1 MNILGTTTLGRL
13 MRLTIVALFGL
24 GTSLAQGDLDIV
36 HSTSYKLVA
45 SSLLFVGLYAAVLGI
60 NHAEA
65 KKEWPVVLTA
75 ITLGVVCKY
84 AIIFGIMFAVT
95 RRWEYAVLAMAV
107 AQIDPLS
114 IAALQKDKRLG
125 ARTQVV
131 LRMWASFDDPMTAI
145 ATPFLVMGVAAF
157 ASTTVQMPATFN
169 AWLILASCVTVG
181 ILMAT
186 RALLMKAKYAQML
199 QFMAIIV
206 IGVLTVASGFF
217 PLAAFAGWFIR
228 PAAIDAEAG
237 TEAQQAKAE
246 QRVTI
251 STDLALAGATFLL
264 GMLLANGVDWLGG
277 SVLGIATF
285 ASQAIATIAVLA
297 IASRIRMP
305 NGRKSMPFTKHA
317 TWHLAL
323 SQQNGITAIILA
335 LNIEP
340 YVPGSAAVVS
350 FAIVVVNLINYTAN
364 RMFDRS
370 NI

>member
-1 MNILGTTTLGRL
+1 MNILGVTTLGRL
-13 MRLTIVALFGL
+13 TRLTVIALLGL
-24 GTSLAQGDLDIV
+24 GASLALGNPDIV
-36 HSTSYKLVA
+36 HSAGYKLVA

-65 KKEWPVVLTA
+65 KKEWPIVLTA
-75 ITLGVVCKY
+75 ITFGVVCKY
-84 AIIFGIMFAVT
+84 AIIFGITFAVT
-95 RRWEYAVLAMAV
+95 RQWEYAVLAMAV

-114 IAALQKDKRLG
+114 IAALQKDNRLG

-131 LRMWASFDDPMTAI
+131 LRMWASFDDPMTAV

-157 ASTTVQMPATFN
+157 ASTTVLMPAAFN
-169 AWLILASCVTVG
+169 PWLIVAACG
-181 ILMAT
+181 AICILMAT
-186 RALLMKAKYAQML
+186 RTLLTQAKHTQVLRFVTVA
-199 QFMAIIV
+199 V

-228 PAAIDAEAG
+228 PAAIDVEAG

-251 STDLALAGATFLL
+251 GTDLALAGATFLL
-264 GMLLANGVDWLGG
+264 GMLLANGVDWFGG
-277 SVLGIATF
+277 SILGVATF
-285 ASQAIATIAVLA
+285 ASQAVATIAVLA
-297 IASRIRMP
+297 IASRIRLP
-305 NGRKSMPFTKHA
+305 GGRTSVPFTKHA

-340 YVPGSAAVVS
+340 YVPGSVAVVS
-350 FAIVVVNLINYTAN
+350 FAIVVINLINYAAN
-364 RMFDRS
+364 RIFDRS
-370 NI
+370 SI